1 MSAFSARRAVV
12 LVMACIAFVWLG
24 FAPAPG
30 AGAAS
35 LAQTSPLE
43 SPILSLATFSSPLHA
58 VKPGGKIVYT
68 IVVSNTGAADAE
80 NTIVRSTLPQ
90 HTRFVTTTSSYGSLT
105 FVSPLRPGDAVEWS
119 LGSLAANGAQ
129 ARTITFALTV
139 LRQAPTHTRIDFES
153 TARADNASA
162 VSSLRTHVV
171 GREIAPVSPG
181 SGGTLDGGGII
192 VAFPPAA
199 VTQSVNITYT
209 ALTTPTANARTMRV
223 VGWAF
228 TLEASDLDGH
238 PINQFTRPY
247 TLTFNYTDEEL
258 AAAGLQE
265 SQLNLYFYDTT
276 RLQWAPIIPCAGCGH
291 DTASNTITVV
301 LDHFT
306 EFALGTSFKTYLPA
320 VLRNG

>member
-1 MSAFSARRAVV
+1 MSAFSARRVVV
-12 LVMACIAFVWLG
+12 LVMAWIAFVWLG

-43 SPILSLATFSSPLHA
+43 SPILSLATFSSPLRA

-90 HTRFVTTTSSYGSLT
+90 HTRFVTTTSSHGSLT

-129 ARTITFALTV
+129 ARTITFTLNV
-139 LRQAPTHTRIDFES
+139 LRQTPTHTRIYFES
-153 TARADNASA
+153 TGRADNAST

-171 GREIAPVSPG
+171 GREITPVSPG
-181 SGGTLDGGGII
+181 LGGTLDGGGLI
-192 VAFPPAA
+192 VSFPPPAF
-199 VTQSVNITYT
+199 
-209 ALTTPTANARTMRV
+209 TPGPANAGTMRV

-228 TLEASDLDGH
+228 TLEAIDLDGR

-258 AAAGLQE
+258 AASGLQE
-265 SQLNLYFYDTT
+265 SQLNFYFYDTT
-276 RLQWAPIIPCAGCGH
+276 RWQWVPIMPCAGCGH
-291 DTASNTITVV
+291 DTASNTGH
-301 LDHFT
+301 DRNP
-306 EFALGTSFKTYLPA
+306 LPA
-320 VLRNG
+320 